1 MHIDQRREPGP
12 PDSGKPERCGRKGT
26 PAICFDTQTTFP
38 SIRAASAWADQAGR
52 HSKRPVICIETGE
65 AFPNAAA
72 ASKRAGCSRQT
83 IGNCAAGRSRTAGG
97 YHWAYAEQPPESWR
111 AAIECPEASTKFESL
126 GDAAEWAGCEAAEIA
141 DCLAGKKDE
150 AGGVRWRFRK
160 LRGGRRTMPIVC
172 VETGD
177 EFPSIKAAEEWAGC
191 CHGTISAVLSGRS
204 KTAGGYRWA
213 YAEQREP
220 SWKTPVTC
228 LDTQMRFPGVKE
240 AAAWAGC
247 NPGCISAVLAG
258 RAKTAGGRR
267 WTHTEAEAAEKAFSL
282 HGLALDDGSL
292 SLMSEDALRRIDT
305 RQRSRSSH

>member
-1 MHIDQRREPGP
+1 
-12 PDSGKPERCGRKGT
+12 
-26 PAICFDTQTTFP
+26 
-38 SIRAASAWADQAGR
+38 
-52 HSKRPVICIETGE
+52 
-65 AFPNAAA
+65 
-72 ASKRAGCSRQT
+72 
-83 IGNCAAGRSRTAGG
+83 
-97 YHWAYAEQPPESWR
+97 
-111 AAIECPEASTKFESL
+111 
-126 GDAAEWAGCEAAEIA
+126 
-141 DCLAGKKDE
+141 
-150 AGGVRWRFRK
+150 
-160 LRGGRRTMPIVC
+160 MPIVC

-213 YAEQREP
+213 YTEQREP

-282 HGLALDDGSL
+282 HGLALDDGPL

>member
-1 MHIDQRREPGP
+1 
-12 PDSGKPERCGRKGT
+12 
-26 PAICFDTQTTFP
+26 
-38 SIRAASAWADQAGR
+38 
-52 HSKRPVICIETGE
+52 
-65 AFPNAAA
+65 
-72 ASKRAGCSRQT
+72 
-83 IGNCAAGRSRTAGG
+83 
-97 YHWAYAEQPPESWR
+97 
-111 AAIECPEASTKFESL
+111 
-126 GDAAEWAGCEAAEIA
+126 
-141 DCLAGKKDE
+141 
-150 AGGVRWRFRK
+150 
-160 LRGGRRTMPIVC
+160 MPIVC

-177 EFPSIKAAEEWAGC
+177 EFPSIRAAEEWAGC

-267 WTHTEAEAAEKAFSL
+267 WAHAEAEAAEKATMKN
-282 HGLALDDGSL
+282 GYVK
-292 SLMSEDALRRIDT
+292 
-305 RQRSRSSH
+305 